1 MTDPVD
7 WKPLSPAFT
16 AALRTYDQAARA
28 RVLRAQRRDAI
39 TAPLFH
45 YTDRGGLNGIITN
58 GQFWFTHYQHL
69 NDDKEITFGME
80 IANAV
85 LAEFGARW
93 RRAEIFSDVVADLFS
108 ADNLNSVF
116 DFYIGSF
123 SRSRDDLHQWKNYA
137 ACGQGFAI
145 GLAPRLFG
153 IEPDRPD
160 RKPDEIAFVSP
171 VSYGDAAARAL
182 HRPAI
187 ESAVRIAAETAEHK
201 AAAMQDINRGMPFFR
216 ELANRL
222 VAAELILNCLLVKGP
237 NWQPEHE
244 VRLFILG
251 ERANLAPY
259 VSTRSRCTETVPFI
273 KHRMPLREPDSITE
287 ILIGPAAPPEAEDFA
302 CSLLAPFHPDP
313 MSIVHR
319 SAIPPMLGNT
329 PPSPSACRLSDLP

>member
-1 MTDPVD
+1 M
-7 WKPLSPAFT
+7 
-16 AALRTYDQAARA
+16 QRA

-39 TAPLFH
+39 TVPVFH

-58 GQFWFTHYQHL
+58 GQIWFTHYQHL

-80 IANAV
+80 VAKAV
-85 LAEFGARW
+85 LAESGAHW
-93 RRAEIFSDVVADLFS
+93 RKAKIFCDVVTDLFS
-108 ADNLNSVF
+108 TDNLNSVF

-123 SRSRDDLHQWKNYA
+123 SRSRDDLHQWKKYA

-171 VSYGDAAARAL
+171 VSYGDAAGRVL

-187 ESAVRIAAETAEHK
+187 ESAARIAAETAEHK

-222 VAAELILNCLLVKGP
+222 VAAELILNCLTVKGP
-237 NWQPEHE
+237 CWEPEHE

-259 VSTRSRCTETVPFI
+259 VSTRSRGTETVPFI
-273 KHRMPLREPDSITE
+273 KHRMPLREPGSITE
-287 ILIGPAAPPEAEDFA
+287 ILIGPAAPTDAEDFA
-302 CSLLAPFHPDP
+302 CSLLAPFHSDP
-313 MSIVHR
+313 RSIIRR
-319 SAIPPMLGNT
+319 SDNT
-329 PPSPSACRLSDLP
+329 LSRPLKL

>member
-1 MTDPVD
+1 MTDPAD
-7 WKPLSPAFT
+7 WKPLTPAFS
-16 AALRTYDQAARA
+16 AALRRYDCAARA

-39 TAPLFH
+39 TVPVFH

-58 GQFWFTHYQHL
+58 GQIWFTHYQHL

-80 IANAV
+80 VAKAV
-85 LAEFGARW
+85 LAESGAHW
-93 RRAEIFSDVVADLFS
+93 RKAKIFCDVVTNLFS
-108 ADNLNSVF
+108 TDNLNSVF

-123 SRSRDDLHQWKNYA
+123 SRSRDDLHQWEKYA

-171 VSYGDAAARAL
+171 VSYGDVAGRVL
-182 HRPAI
+182 HRPEGFKAPRG
-187 ESAVRIAAETAEHK
+187 SRRRRPSTK

-222 VAAELILNCLLVKGP
+222 VAAELILNCLTVKGP
-237 NWQPEHE
+237 CWEPEHE

-259 VSTRSRCTETVPFI
+259 VSTRSRGTETVPFI
-273 KHRMPLREPDSITE
+273 KHRMPLREPGSITE
-287 ILIGPAAPPEAEDFA
+287 ILIGPAAPTDAEDFA
-302 CSLLAPFHPDP
+302 CSLLAPFHSDP
-313 MSIVHR
+313 RSIIRR
-319 SAIPPMLGNT
+319 SDKIPYRVL
-329 PPSPSACRLSDLP
+329 